1 MPHGGPHGAGFS
13 APRKAP
19 TRAEIERTY
28 DQALDRFIK
37 RNQDKKQ
44 QQSSA
49 QSVIADMPE
58 KFQKFIGRNLRDDGT
73 MNSAAQAI
81 FDFYDDGRTQYSR
94 DINRISQKSPEFA
107 AARARRFPI
116 ETFIERMAP
125 VAVGAMTGLPLGLGT
140 VYDEAR
146 KLGSATVGGLKD
158 IAQKKGIIPRDD
170 INPNTGTTSVKT
182 DVINPAAASR
192 IDPITF
198 DSIFTGDTPMDP
210 QPAVAPGTS
219 FDPSAGRY
227 STGIGA
233 DDKVAQAYMDKA
245 ATFRSP
251 RFTGRAPTDP
261 GPVQQALPT
270 DAITEGLKSL
280 FTGETPTNRDFSGT
294 QQQPFDPPMI
304 PGGIP
309 RGSLPIREGRLLGRD
324 PNVDYGQELNLL
336 DIIADD
342 LNTRGE
348 PQQTSS
354 SDFLINQA
362 KTLNAPGLN
371 NEIQLAE
378 LNPSQRAVLDQR
390 ANRFAFDQGLTTPQD
405 MLNKI
410 RPLDRSGIFGFFGNE
425 ANVQD
430 VIDFYRNNPT
440 VTMAEGGLASINNP
454 QYNMLMKAS
463 DFDI

>member
-1 MPHGGPHGAGFS
+1 MSNGPAGMTG
-13 APRKAP
+13 PKKGP
-19 TRAEIERTY
+19 TRKEIEKTY

-44 QQSSA
+44 QQSSV

-116 ETFIERMAP
+116 ETFLERITP
-125 VAVGAMTGLPLGLGT
+125 FAVGAATGIPLGLGAA
-140 VYDEAR
+140 YDEAR
-146 KLGSATVGGLKD
+146 KLGSATIGGLKD
-158 IAQKKGIIPRDD
+158 IAMNKGIIPRDD

-192 IDPITF
+192 VDPITVN
-198 DSIFTGDTPMDP
+198 SIFTGDTPMDP

-227 STGIGA
+227 STGTGA

-261 GPVQQALPT
+261 GPVQRALPT
-270 DAITEGLKSL
+270 DPITEGLRSL
-280 FTGETPTNRDFSGT
+280 FTGATPMDPRPVRELFSST
-294 QQQPFDPPMI
+294 FQQPFDPPMI
-304 PGGIP
+304 PGGNP
-309 RGSLPIREGRLLGRD
+309 RGEVQSARLGPLLGSD
-324 PNVDYGQELNLL
+324 PNIAYGQEMNML
-336 DIIADD
+336 DV
-342 LNTRGE
+342 
-348 PQQTSS
+348 
-354 SDFLINQA
+354 
-362 KTLNAPGLN
+362 
-371 NEIQLAE
+371 LAE
-378 LNPSQRAVLDQR
+378 RAR
-390 ANRFAFDQGLTTPQD
+390 R
-405 MLNKI
+405 
-410 RPLDRSGIFGFFGNE
+410 GFN
-425 ANVQD
+425 
-430 VIDFYRNNPT
+430 
-440 VTMAEGGLASINNP
+440 EGGLASINNP
-454 QYNMLMKAS
+454 QYNMLMNAS
-463 DFDI
+463 NFEI